1 MIEVPLTDA
10 QFTAAAQR
18 LREHGV
24 ELTGPSGTL
33 SKEGITARYEHANGR
48 LTIEI
53 VKKPV
58 FLPVSV
64 IENRLRAYIDQAL
77 ASDLSRASNAS

>member
-10 QFTAAAQR
+10 QFAAAAQR

-24 ELTGPSGTL
+24 ELSGPSGTL
-33 SKEGITARYEHANGR
+33 SKDGITARYQHADGK

-64 IENRLRAYIDQAL
+64 IESRLRSYIDQAL
-77 ASDLSRASNAS
+77 AADASRSAG